1 MKLFRRL
8 FGVETVDD
16 ILSDVRTV
24 AARADRLLDRI
35 NKSEHNYGIYLDMEI
50 TRATNIS
57 EVLHNIS

>member
-24 AARADRLLDRI
+24 AARADRLLDRM
-35 NKSEHNYGIYLDMEI
+35 NKAEHDYGIDLDMEI

>member
-8 FGVETVDD
+8 FDIETVDD
-16 ILSDVRTV
+16 IMSDVRTV
-24 AARADRLLDRI
+24 AARTDRLLDRM
-35 NKSEHNYGIYLDMEI
+35 NKAGHDYGIYIDMEI